1 VTGGGPAVRGTVAA
15 GFEPVR
21 EAFAA
26 NLRDRR
32 DGGCALAAVRD
43 GQTLVDLWGGSADGA
58 GSDWHEGTAAVV
70 FSGSKGV
77 VATLLLLLVDRGLL
91 EPHAPVGEIW
101 PEFAT
106 AGKEEVTLAM
116 LFAHAGGVPGVAE
129 RLTVADL
136 ADPRRI
142 ARALAAQPPLVDPG
156 TPSYHAITYGWLAAE
171 VVRRLDGRSVGALL
185 ADDLAR
191 PLHLDLAI
199 GVGPGHPLASRRAV
213 LRPAPDYRLSA
224 FLDSEPDPRLELVY
238 GNPPLGIDAWNDPE
252 LLEIEAPAVN
262 AVATARA
269 LAAMYGRL
277 VAGNDPLVSAA
288 SLRLAGSEASAG
300 DDPLSGR
307 PLRFGPTGYE
317 LQGTPSQLGPA
328 ADALGHTG
336 TGGTSHGAWPS
347 LRTGFS
353 YVTADLR
360 PENADGRAGALLVA
374 LHEAVAA

>member
-1 VTGGGPAVRGTVAA
+1 VTAEGPAVRGTVAR

-26 NLRDRR
+26 NLHERGDR
-32 DGGCALAAVRD
+32 GCALAAVHD
-43 GQTLVDLWGGSADGA
+43 GQTVVDLWGGSADGA
-58 GSDWHEGTAAVV
+58 GGDWQEGTAAVV

-77 VATLLLLLVDRGLL
+77 VATLLLMLVDRGLL
-91 EPHAPVGEIW
+91 DPRARVGEVW

-106 AGKEEVTLAM
+106 AGKEEVTLGM

-129 RLTVADL
+129 PLTVDDL
-136 ADPRRI
+136 DDPPRI
-142 ARALAAQPPLVDPG
+142 ARTLAAQAPLVDPG
-156 TPSYHAITYGWLAAE
+156 TPSYHATTYGWLAAE
-171 VVRRLDGRSVGALL
+171 VVRRLDGRSVGRLL
-185 ADDLAR
+185 AEELAD
-191 PLHLDLAI
+191 PLGLDLAI
-199 GVGPGHPLASRRAV
+199 GLGPGHPLALRRAV
-213 LRPAPDYRLSA
+213 LRPYPGYRLSA
-224 FLDSEPDPRLELVY
+224 YLGGEPDPRLALVY
-238 GNPPLGIDAWNDPE
+238 GNPPLPIAAWNDPA
-252 LLEIEAPAVN
+252 LLEIEVPAVN
-262 AVATARA
+262 AVATARS
-269 LAAMYGRL
+269 LAGMYGRL
-277 VAGNDPLVSAA
+277 VASDDPLVSPG

-317 LQGTPSQLGPA
+317 LSGTPSELGPV

-360 PENADGRAGALLVA
+360 PENADDRAGALLAA

>member
-1 VTGGGPAVRGTVAA
+1 VTGGGPAVRGTVAP

-26 NLRDRR
+26 NLGGRR
-32 DGGCALAAVRD
+32 DGGCALAAVCD
-43 GQTLVDLWGGSADGA
+43 GRTVVDLWGGSADGA
-58 GSDWHEGTAAVV
+58 GRDWQEDTAAVV

-77 VATLLLLLVDRGLL
+77 VATLLLMLADRGLL
-91 EPHAPVGEIW
+91 DPQARVGAVW
-101 PEFAT
+101 PEFAA
-106 AGKEEVTLAM
+106 AGKEKVTLGM

-129 RLTVADL
+129 RLTRDDL
-136 ADPRRI
+136 ADLPRL
-142 ARALAAQPPLVDPG
+142 ARALAAQAPLVDPG
-156 TPSYHAITYGWLAAE
+156 TPSYHAITFGWLAAE
-171 VVRRLDGRSVGALL
+171 IVRRLVGRSVGRLL
-185 ADDLAR
+185 ADELAG
-191 PLHLDLAI
+191 PLGLDLAI
-199 GVGPGHPLASRRAV
+199 GIAPGHPLASRRAT
-213 LRPAPDYRLSA
+213 LRPAPDYQLSA
-224 FLDSEPDPRLELVY
+224 FLEGDPDPRLELVY
-238 GNPPLGIDAWNDPE
+238 GNPPLAIPAWNDPA

-277 VAGNDPLVSAA
+277 VAEADPLVSPG
-288 SLRLAGSEASAG
+288 SLKLAGSEESAG

-317 LQGTPSQLGPA
+317 LHGTPSELGPP

-360 PENADGRAGALLVA
+360 PEKGDGRAGALLAA
-374 LHEAVAA
+374 LHQAVAA

>member
-1 VTGGGPAVRGTVAA
+1 
-15 GFEPVR
+15 
-21 EAFAA
+21 
-26 NLRDRR
+26 
-32 DGGCALAAVRD
+32 
-43 GQTLVDLWGGSADGA
+43 
-58 GSDWHEGTAAVV
+58 
-70 FSGSKGV
+70 
-77 VATLLLLLVDRGLL
+77 
-91 EPHAPVGEIW
+91 VGDVW

-106 AGKEEVTLAM
+106 AGKEDVTLGM

-129 RLTVADL
+129 QLTVDDL
-136 ADPRRI
+136 ADPPRI
-142 ARALAAQPPLVDPG
+142 ARALAAQAPLVDPG

-171 VVRRLDGRSVGALL
+171 VVRRLDGRSVGRLL
-185 ADDLAR
+185 ADELAG
-191 PLHLDLAI
+191 PLGLDVAI
-199 GVGPGHPLASRRAV
+199 GVGPGHPLASRRAT

-224 FLDSEPDPRLELVY
+224 FLEGEPDPRLDLVY
-238 GNPPLGIDAWNDPE
+238 GNPPLGIPAWNDYA

-269 LAAMYGRL
+269 LAAMYGGL
-277 VAGNDPLVSAA
+277 VAETDPLVSPG
-288 SLRLAGSEASAG
+288 SLLLAGSEASAG

-317 LQGTPSQLGPA
+317 LQGTPSELGPP

-360 PENADGRAGALLVA
+360 PENADGRAGALLAA

>member
-1 VTGGGPAVRGTVAA
+1 MTGGGPAVRGTVAA
-15 GFEPVR
+15 GFEAVR

-26 NLRDRR
+26 NLGVRG

-43 GQTLVDLWGGSADGA
+43 GRTVVDLWGGSADGA
-58 GSDWHEGTAAVV
+58 GRDWEAGTAAVV

-77 VATLLLLLVDRGLL
+77 VATLLLMLVDRGLL
-91 EPHAPVGEIW
+91 DPQARVGEVW

-106 AGKEEVTLAM
+106 AGKEEVTLGM

-129 RLTVADL
+129 PLTVDDL
-136 ADPRRI
+136 ADPPRI
-142 ARALAAQPPLVDPG
+142 ARALAAQAPLVDPG

-171 VVRRLDGRSVGALL
+171 VVRRLDGRSTGRLL
-185 ADDLAR
+185 ADELAE
-191 PLHLDLAI
+191 PLGLDLAI
-199 GVGPGHPLASRRAV
+199 GVGPDHPLASRRAT

-224 FLDSEPDPRLELVY
+224 YLDDDPDPRLALVY
-238 GNPPLGIDAWNDPE
+238 GNPPLQIASWNDPP
-252 LLEIEAPAVN
+252 LVAIEAPAVN

-269 LAAMYGRL
+269 LAGLYGRL
-277 VAGNDPLVSAA
+277 VARDDPLVSPG

-307 PLRFGPTGYE
+307 RLRFGPTGYE
-317 LQGTPSQLGPA
+317 LAGTPSELGPPT
-328 ADALGHTG
+328 DALGHTG

-360 PENADGRAGALLVA
+360 PENADGRAGALLAA

>member
-1 VTGGGPAVRGTVAA
+1 MTGGGPAVRGTVAP

-21 EAFAA
+21 KAFAT
-26 NLRDRR
+26 NLGDRG

-43 GQTLVDLWGGSADGA
+43 GRTVVDLWGGSADGA
-58 GSDWHEGTAAVV
+58 GRDWEAGTAAVV

-77 VATLLLLLVDRGLL
+77 VATLLLVLVDRGLL
-91 EPHAPVGEIW
+91 DPQARVGEVW

-129 RLTVADL
+129 PLTVDDL
-136 ADPRRI
+136 ADPPRI
-142 ARALAAQPPLVDPG
+142 ARAVAAQAPLVDPG

-171 VVRRLDGRSVGALL
+171 VVRRLDGRSVGRLL
-185 ADDLAR
+185 ADELAG
-191 PLHLDLAI
+191 PLGLDLAI
-199 GVGPGHPLASRRAV
+199 GVGPDHPLASRRAT
-213 LRPAPDYRLSA
+213 LRLAPDYRLSA
-224 FLDSEPDPRLELVY
+224 YLDDDPDPRLALVY
-238 GNPPLGIDAWNDPE
+238 GNPPLQIASWNDPP
-252 LLEIEAPAVN
+252 LLAIEAPAVN

-269 LAAMYGRL
+269 LAGLYGQL
-277 VAGNDPLVSAA
+277 VARDDPLVSPG

-317 LQGTPSQLGPA
+317 LAGTPSELGPP

-360 PENADGRAGALLVA
+360 PENADGRAGALLAA

>member
-1 VTGGGPAVRGTVAA
+1 MTGGGPAVRGTVAP

-21 EAFAA
+21 RAFEA
-26 NLRDRR
+26 NLRDRG

-43 GQTLVDLWGGSADGA
+43 GRTVVDLWGGSADGA
-58 GSDWHEGTAAVV
+58 GRDWEAGTAAVV

-77 VATLLLLLVDRGLL
+77 VATLLLMLVDRGLL
-91 EPHAPVGEIW
+91 DPQARVAEVW

-106 AGKEEVTLAM
+106 AGKEEVTLGM

-129 RLTVADL
+129 PLTVDDL
-136 ADPRRI
+136 ADAPRI
-142 ARALAAQPPLVDPG
+142 ARALAAQAPLVDPG

-171 VVRRLDGRSVGALL
+171 VVRRLDGRSVGRLL
-185 ADDLAR
+185 ADELAE
-191 PLHLDLAI
+191 PLGLDLAI
-199 GVGPGHPLASRRAV
+199 GVGPDHPLASRRAT
-213 LRPAPDYRLSA
+213 LRPAPEYRLSVY
-224 FLDSEPDPRLELVY
+224 LDDDPDPRLALVY
-238 GNPPLGIDAWNDPE
+238 GNPPLQIASWSDPP
-252 LLEIEAPAVN
+252 LVAIEAPAVN

-269 LAAMYGRL
+269 LAGMYGRL
-277 VAGNDPLVSAA
+277 VAPDDPLVSPW

-317 LQGTPSQLGPA
+317 LAGTPSELGPP

-360 PENADGRAGALLVA
+360 PENADGRAGALLAA

>member
-26 NLRDRR
+26 NLGDRG

-43 GQTLVDLWGGSADGA
+43 GRMVVDLWGGSADGA
-58 GSDWHEGTAAVV
+58 GRDWQEGTSAVV

-91 EPHAPVGEIW
+91 DPGARVGDVW

-106 AGKEEVTLAM
+106 AGKEGVTLAM

-129 RLTVADL
+129 QLTVDDL
-136 ADPRRI
+136 ADPPRI
-142 ARALAAQPPLVDPG
+142 ARALAAQAPLVDPG

-171 VVRRLDGRSVGALL
+171 VVRRLDGRSVGRLL
-185 ADDLAR
+185 ADELAG
-191 PLHLDLAI
+191 PLGLDVAI
-199 GVGPGHPLASRRAV
+199 GLGPGHPLASRRAT

-224 FLDSEPDPRLELVY
+224 FLEGEPDPRLDLVY
-238 GNPPLGIDAWNDPE
+238 GNPPLGIPAWNDSA

-277 VAGNDPLVSAA
+277 VAEHDPLVSSG
-288 SLRLAGSEASAG
+288 SLLIAGSQASAG

-317 LQGTPSQLGPA
+317 LQGTPSELGPP

-360 PENADGRAGALLVA
+360 PENADGRAGALLAA